1 MNYYTNK
8 EVWGR
13 AVGDVTIQS
22 RLSIPSGFLP
32 NPQPAFNLQVDTQK
46 RLPEK
51 RTEASYMRVT
61 GRKGFPRIWC
71 LRRELTTSSLLSVK
85 F

>member
-13 AVGDVTIQS
+13 AVGDVTVQS
-22 RLSIPSGFLP
+22 KYLELSIPSGFLP
-32 NPQPAFNLQVDTQK
+32 NPQLAFNLQVDTQK

-51 RTEASYMRVT
+51 CANVLHVE
-61 GRKGFPRIWC
+61 
-71 LRRELTTSSLLSVK
+71 
-85 F
+85 